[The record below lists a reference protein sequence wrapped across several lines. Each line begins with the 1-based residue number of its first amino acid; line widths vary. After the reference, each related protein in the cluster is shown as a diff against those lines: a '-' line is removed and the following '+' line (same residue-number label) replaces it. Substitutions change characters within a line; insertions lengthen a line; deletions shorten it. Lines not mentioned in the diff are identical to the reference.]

1 MIIKWN
7 VDTGYVTR
15 IPDFTLEI
23 DDYELEGLSEEEQ
36 NALIDEYVEQE
47 FQNRM
52 NIYWRR
58 EE

>member
-36 NALIDEYVEQE
+36 NRLIDEYVEQE